1 VQIAK
6 ATEDALASPAGQ
18 AFANKLQTVNTVF
31 QPLLVEVTATL
42 VPGVLR
48 RFGEKAEAI
57 EVQNRAAAGY
67 APAK

>member
-1 VQIAK
+1 M
-6 ATEDALASPAGQ
+6 
-18 AFANKLQTVNTVF
+18 AFR
-31 QPLLVEVTATL
+31 TL

-57 EVQNRAAAGY
+57 EVQTRAAAGY